1 MKVLNLIAAD
11 LAVLSGLKSQVW
23 VDFDLN
29 TYRSSA
35 NQDIYYSGFCGTR
48 LQYNELEVAVS
59 TDAELKITA
68 DGHYSITFNQS
79 IEKQWVDIKTLEY
92 DDFKSETSLETQCLL
107 KALPNLNPNLYVKKI
122 DKSTL
127 DFVLKN
133 KNAMTW
139 PNKPEQVDEATAKEW
154 LTNAEIIPE
163 LNSYEF
169 HESEGDAP
177 NTIYFWGGGYLNA
190 KLPYG
195 FECYSHFYVD
205 FEIKEGRTIDLSF
218 DTGNLNYIVDDDLE
232 DAFNL
237 CLESNEFAQKLT
249 PESKNETF
257 SEIFKQLF
265 LTEGIPNL
273 FSAENQNNP
282 NGLTIDNL
290 RGSRKW
296 RRSE

>member
-1 MKVLNLIAAD
+1 MI
-11 LAVLSGLKSQVW
+11 
-23 VDFDLN
+23 F
-29 TYRSSA
+29 T
-35 NQDIYYSGFCGTR
+35 
-48 LQYNELEVAVS
+48 
-59 TDAELKITA
+59 
-68 DGHYSITFNQS
+68 
-79 IEKQWVDIKTLEY
+79 
-92 DDFKSETSLETQCLL
+92 
-107 KALPNLNPNLYVKKI
+107 
-122 DKSTL
+122 
-127 DFVLKN
+127 
-133 KNAMTW
+133 
-139 PNKPEQVDEATAKEW
+139 
-154 LTNAEIIPE
+154 
-163 LNSYEF
+163 
-169 HESEGDAP
+169 
-177 NTIYFWGGGYLNA
+177 
-190 KLPYG
+190 
-195 FECYSHFYVD
+195 FYVD

-282 NGLTIDNL
+282 NGLTIENL